1 MVGEGLGHS
10 AGFGEP
16 VGRVWH
22 DGAMGFSE
30 RYGYVQVRS
39 VVQVEELDEASRR
52 SIWNLL
58 YLAIF
63 ENIQEHESRIDAG
76 FLPVWLHLFQ
86 RPADEYP
93 GAYHMGNRVKAWLME
108 ADWYRV
114 YDLIEMVAVKEKDF
128 AGAINRMLEGVKA
141 GYRVL
146 DGQVVPISDTT
157 ELSEIESAIGSEHE
171 GTRHHLKQA
180 LDLMAD
186 RENPDYPN
194 SIKESISAAEAKARQ
209 LTGAKTMGAA
219 LNAMKKSG
227 PYVHP
232 ALLDGWGKLYG
243 WTNDEDGLR
252 HGGDSAPTPDQDLA
266 RYMLV
271 TCSAFV
277 NLLTAAEAKSKP

>member
-1 MVGEGLGHS
+1 
-10 AGFGEP
+10 
-16 VGRVWH
+16 
-22 DGAMGFSE
+22 MGFSE

-58 YLAIF
+58 YLAVF
-63 ENIQEHESRIDAG
+63 DDAYERESELDAV
-76 FLPVWLHLFQ
+76 FLPVWLHLFHL
-86 RPADEYP
+86 PADEYP
-93 GAYHMGNRVKAWLME
+93 GSDRMDSHVKAWLME

-114 YDLIEMVAVKEKDF
+114 YDLIERVAAKEEKF
-128 AGAINRMLEGVKA
+128 AGAINKMLEDLKA

-157 ELSEIESAIGSEHE
+157 ELSEIEIAIGIEHE

-180 LDLMAD
+180 LDLLSD
-186 RENPDYPN
+186 RDNPDYPN

-277 NLLTAAEAKSKP
+277 NLLTAAEAKQGK